1 MDVENSSL
9 QERVVKMGK
18 MLSVALGFVLL
29 TSLLLVP
36 SGAAAAAQRI
46 YEATRYIEEDFD
58 GHTGVV
64 ACTGWF
70 GAACAGCNRHNRH
83 GFCRS
88 MVQRPCFV

>member
-1 MDVENSSL
+1 
-9 QERVVKMGK
+9 MGK

-58 GHTGVV
+58 GHTGVAV
-64 ACTGWF
+64 KIFELENLTTLKPLHAPEYF
-70 GAACAGCNRHNRH
+70 AAEKK
-83 GFCRS
+83 
-88 MVQRPCFV
+88 